1 MPFFRCYSP
10 SPYSYFAQQ
19 NCYLRKE
26 EEVEATSDV
35 KEANS
40 SSSSSFSSST
50 SSDDNECC
58 DNSISSNENASSN
71 ASRCGLQ
78 ILITQYLKKQ
88 STYFPEIQAVLQR
101 IQFNYNLL

>member
-1 MPFFRCYSP
+1 MSMPFFRCYSP

-26 EEVEATSDV
+26 EEVEAASSDA

-40 SSSSSFSSST
+40 SSST

-71 ASRCGLQ
+71 ASRFGLR
-78 ILITQYLKKQ
+78 IFMKQ
-88 STYFPEIQAVLQR
+88 STCLHAYPVIEALPQR
-101 IQFNYNLL
+101 IHFNYTAYNCDK